1 MKRSTR
7 CLWLTQ
13 TKNSSLVNHSALL
26 LGRNFSLQIPKL
38 LYCTVDVSACL
49 PRPSRQSLISLGET
63 EPHIPQDL
71 VAEVRFCLE
80 SKIIIYN
87 CSYST
92 IHYVNAS
99 HPGLRICWICI
110 IFMDLDSGSFKTRKQ
125 ILIQFK
131 ILLPHSK
138 KIFKFLIFCSIN
150 R

>member
-38 LYCTVDVSACL
+38 LYCL

-80 SKIIIYN
+80 NKIIIYN
-87 CSYST
+87 CSFST

-138 KIFKFLIFCSIN
+138 KNVKFLILCSIN
-150 R
+150 